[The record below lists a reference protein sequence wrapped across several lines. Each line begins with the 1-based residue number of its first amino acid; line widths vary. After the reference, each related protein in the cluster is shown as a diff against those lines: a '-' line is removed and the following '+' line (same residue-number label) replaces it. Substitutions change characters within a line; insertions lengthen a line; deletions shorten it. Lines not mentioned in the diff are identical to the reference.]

1 MPQLQ
6 PGMARI
12 RVKDLCLRTFIGIN
26 EDEIL
31 NKQDVL
37 INLTILYAAQEAVRD
52 NDIDHALNYRTITK
66 AIIAHVEGNRFALLE
81 RLTQEILDLVMA
93 NESVLYAEVEVDKPH
108 ALRFAES
115 VSITLAWTSP
125 TPCDSPSRCRSPWR
139 RAGLLRSSG

>member
-1 MPQLQ
+1 MPRLE

-12 RVKDLCLRTFIGIN
+12 RVKDLRLRTYIGIK
-26 EDEIL
+26 EEEIN

-37 INLTILYAAQEAVRD
+37 INLTILYPAVDAVRD

-81 RLTQEILDLVMA
+81 RLTQEILDLVMSH
-93 NESVLYAEVEVDKPH
+93 ESVRYAEVEVDKPH

-115 VSITLAWTSP
+115 VSITLA
-125 TPCDSPSRCRSPWR
+125 DHR
-139 RAGLLRSSG
+139 